1 MLDDGRLDPLAVV
14 TMCDT
19 MPGAVSE
26 RIGRRTQMYLPPS
39 CDLTVHLLGDAR
51 TEWMLAVNRARYAG
65 DGYASTEMEI
75 WDGNCERLVA
85 YATQQ
90 MFFVFPE
97 GPAAA
102 RRARPPHRLSA
113 LRRAA
118 LGDRRARTPLV
129 RGHIPRFDVP

>member
-26 RIGRRTQMYLPPS
+26 RMGRRDHRYFPPS
-39 CDLTVHLLGDAR
+39 CDLTVHLLDDAH
-51 TEWMLAVNRARYAG
+51 TEWVLAVNRARYAAE
-65 DGYASTEMEI
+65 GYASTEMEI
-75 WDGNCERLVA
+75 WDETGKHLVA

-97 GPAAA
+97 GP
-102 RRARPPHRLSA
+102 PPPEERVP
-113 LRRAA
+113 
-118 LGDRRARTPLV
+118 RTA
-129 RGHIPRFDVP
+129 